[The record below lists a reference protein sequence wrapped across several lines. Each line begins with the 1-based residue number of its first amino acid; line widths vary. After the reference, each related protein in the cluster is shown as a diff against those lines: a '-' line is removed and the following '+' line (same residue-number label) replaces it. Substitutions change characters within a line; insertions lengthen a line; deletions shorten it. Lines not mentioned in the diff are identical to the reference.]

1 MKSVSQTSELLKL
14 SLVQASELVRK
25 KSVSPVELTRACL
38 ERIEELNPAVNAFIT
53 ITDELALQQAGQAE
67 AEIQAGNWRG
77 PLHGVPIA
85 LKDLI
90 DTAGIKTTAASAVF
104 RDRIPTEDAEI
115 VRRLRAQ
122 GALFLGK
129 LNLHEFA
136 YGASGIISHFG
147 AVRNPTDLQL
157 IAGGSSSGAAA
168 AVAASMCF
176 AAIGTDTA
184 GSIRLPAAFC
194 GIVGLKPTYG
204 RVSVRGI
211 IPLAWSYD
219 HVGPLTRTV
228 GDAAIVLQAIAGY
241 DAADIGSVDVPVA
254 DYAAT
259 LNTESARDISGLR
272 IGVPRNFFF
281 EELQAEVAERMKEA
295 IATLER
301 LTAEVREVA
310 VPVDTDRSVASAES
324 WAFHANNVERVPE
337 LYQPETLRR
346 IRAGAEITAAT
357 YIGKRRE
364 LEGLRRVAS
373 DIFSQ
378 VDVLITPTSPVLAAS
393 IAELEAQPGE
403 LRRRELLMLRNT
415 RPFNV
420 LGLPSISIPCGGAGG
435 TGVGLQITARAWDE
449 ATVLRVAQAF
459 AEARIAEG
467 SDSRI

>member
-1 MKSVSQTSELLKL
+1 MRSVSQTGELLKL

-53 ITDELALQQAGQAE
+53 ITGELALKQARQAE

-122 GALFLGK
+122 GAVFLGK

-147 AVRNPTDLQL
+147 AVRNPTDLRL

-168 AVAASMCF
+168 AVAAGMCF

-211 IPLAWSYD
+211 VPLAWSYD

-228 GDAAIVLQAIAGY
+228 GDAAVVLQAIAGY
-241 DAADIGSVDVPVA
+241 DAADVGSVDVPVP

-259 LNTESARDISGLR
+259 SVNSESARDISGLR
-272 IGVPRNFFF
+272 IGMPRNFFF
-281 EELQAEVAERMKEA
+281 DELQAEVADRMKEVL
-295 IATLER
+295 ATLET
-301 LTAEVREVA
+301 LTAEVREIA

-324 WAFHANNVERVPE
+324 WALHAKNVERVPE

-346 IRAGAEITAAT
+346 IRTGAEITAAT
-357 YIGKRRE
+357 YIEKRRE
-364 LEGLRRVAS
+364 LEGLRRVAT

-378 VDVLITPTSPVLAAS
+378 LDVLITPTSPVLAAS
-393 IAELEAQPGE
+393 IAELEAQPEE

-420 LGLPSISIPCGGAGG
+420 LGLPTISVPCGRAGG
-435 TGVGLQITARAWDE
+435 AHVGLQITARAWDE
-449 ATVLRVAQAF
+449 ATVLRVAQAYQST
-459 AEARIAEG
+459 IDG
-467 SDSRI
+467 MISV